1 MGSRYFFNTG
11 SFQSTDI
18 RKVIKTA
25 LPVCAS
31 KVPEPP
37 LTEKVETFKVNV
49 KHARKDLVRALHP
62 AWPDYW

>member
-1 MGSRYFFNTG
+1 MGSRYFVITG
-11 SFQSTDI
+11 SFQSTEL

-49 KHARKDLVRALHP
+49 KHARKDLGRALHP
-62 AWPDYW
+62 A